1 MSSVSPPRH
10 AKRPGTQ
17 RGAFPSVA
25 RSSASARARS
35 RAESRFVRPRP
46 RVPPVVTVSDPK
58 RQPLAPGHP
67 QLPVGALPLVAREAQ
82 KRSSDFRKSSFPVVP
97 SMCFLPCVSFVGCR
111 QDTRGVTSGHQG
123 GVSTTGGGCQPDV
136 GWGVRTTPG
145 PGQRNQS
152 RTPGQFP
159 VLGRTGSQ
167 SRAGKRG
174 RPTRVRRASM
184 VHANRPTD
192 GVYAT

>member
-1 MSSVSPPRH
+1 MRKGQAPSAVLFRPLPDRLQAQELAPAPKVASFALGLVSRPLSPCPTPSASRSPPVILSCRL
-10 AKRPGTQ
+10 
-17 RGAFPSVA
+17 
-25 RSSASARARS
+25 ARS
-35 RAESRFVRPRP
+35 RSSPVKLKKGRPISGN
-46 RVPPVVTVSDPK
+46 PPS
-58 RQPLAPGHP
+58 LW
-67 QLPVGALPLVAREAQ
+67 
-82 KRSSDFRKSSFPVVP
+82 
-97 SMCFLPCVSFVGCR
+97 FLPCVSFVGCR

>member
-1 MSSVSPPRH
+1 MSSVSPLRQ

-17 RGAFPSVA
+17 RGAGPSVA

-35 RAESRFVRPRP
+35 RTESRFVRPRP
-46 RVPPVVTVSDPK
+46 PARPVASSLIPGASRSRPVALSC
-58 RQPLAPGHP
+58 RLA
-67 QLPVGALPLVAREAQ
+67 RS
-82 KRSSDFRKSSFPVVP
+82 RSSPVKLKKGRPISGNPP
-97 SMCFLPCVSFVGCR
+97 SLCFLPCVSFVGCR